1 METVKI
7 MEPKQLQLDFDHA
20 RHSDPETSHLA
31 AKSVKLRAGTQQARL
46 LVAYDCAS
54 LRGLTDQEAGEMT
67 GLINQPG
74 CGYWKRCSDLRRAG
88 YIMFTG
94 ETRTSNAGEQ
104 QRVCVITFL
113 GRSVAST
120 FVK

>member
-1 METVKI
+1 MSDV
-7 MEPKQLQLDFDHA
+7 QLELDFNNA
-20 RHSDPETSHLA
+20 RTSDPETSHRA
-31 AKSVKLRAGTQQARL
+31 AKSVKFRASSQQARL

-88 YIMFTG
+88 YIVPTG
-94 ETRTSNAGEQ
+94 ETRTSSAGEQ
-104 QRVCVITFL
+104 QRVCVITLL

-120 FVK
+120 FVQ

>member
-67 GLINQPG
+67 GLINQSG
-74 CGYWKRCSDLRRAG
+74 CGYWKRCSELRQAG
-88 YIMFTG
+88 YIVPTG
-94 ETRTSNAGEQ
+94 ETRISQANEQ
-104 QRVCVITFL
+104 QRVYVITLL
-113 GRSVAST
+113 GRTVAGG
-120 FVK
+120 FVS